1 MSGDKPT
8 RRGREAEDLIAK
20 WLPSQGMCIVARN
33 LRLGYLELD
42 IVAREDKVIVVVEV
56 RRRDA
61 GSWTSGLSS
70 INETKRMRIRRAG
83 KRLWDRRY
91 RHDASA
97 ERMRFDVASVS
108 FSGEVPTI
116 EYVRGA
122 F

>member
-1 MSGDKPT
+1 MS
-8 RRGREAEDLIAK
+8 
-20 WLPSQGMCIVARN
+20 IVARN

-42 IVAREDKVIVVVEV
+42 IVARENEVIVVVEV

-70 INETKRMRIRRAG
+70 INESKRLRIRRAG

-91 RHDASA
+91 RNDASA